1 MCCPSPFPPRYSRNF
16 VELMEVLL
24 QPRVVSLPAE
34 IQAIY
39 MQNILKIFSQALK
52 ATYQAV
58 TLPDDDENDDD
69 DGDRTFRSLSP
80 SLSCSLSF
88 Q

>member
-1 MCCPSPFPPRYSRNF
+1 
-16 VELMEVLL
+16 
-24 QPRVVSLPAE
+24 
-34 IQAIY
+34 

-69 DGDRTFRSLSP
+69 DGDRTFRSLSL
-80 SLSCSLSF
+80 SLARFTFNEHPRTLC
-88 Q
+88 